1 MITEL
6 VGWFGK
12 YRIIYDDL
20 VREWKSASEDID
32 AYEVDCAEHDL
43 PVASDGRLYLDPA
56 DELFIDNGGLFG
68 GRTLVLNNAEA
79 WEFKVK
85 GPRNTRPLAIQQV
98 IDHLRE
104 IQTPVRLGLVYRTS
118 HASDSIEDQC
128 DPFTDHG
135 IPADSDGMA
144 EWIRDYLKRCGV
156 RISPKQRDWIVEHVG
171 LDKQQL
177 VEMVVSLAKSTSG
190 DRVTSDDIER
200 AASKMGAVEGYRI
213 MMAVT
218 QGRRAEAAETF
229 ERVLNKGM
237 DIIPM
242 NAMLLSRFR
251 KICVATDADA
261 DLKIVAENTNSH
273 YGIMREARSIGPR
286 RAARCL
292 SLLAENDYN
301 IKGMGELDPVL
312 STRIT
317 IDRIA
322 QICSR

>member
-6 VGWFGK
+6 VGWFGR

-20 VREWKSASEDID
+20 VRDWKSASEDINSF
-32 AYEVDCAEHDL
+32 EVDCAEHELTVD
-43 PVASDGRLYLDPA
+43 SDGRLYLDPA

-68 GRTLVLNNAEA
+68 GRTLVLNNVEA

-104 IQTPVRLGLVYRTS
+104 IQTPVRLGLVYRTA
-118 HASDSIEDQC
+118 HASDSIEEQC
-128 DPFTDHG
+128 DPYTDHG
-135 IPADSDGMA
+135 IPSDSDGMA
-144 EWIRDYLKRCGV
+144 GWIRDYLKRNDV
-156 RISPKQRDWIVEHVG
+156 RISPKQCDWIVEHVG

-177 VEMVVSLAKSTSG
+177 VEMVVSLAKGTSQG
-190 DRVTSDDIER
+190 RVTSDDIES

-218 QGRRAEAAETF
+218 YGKRALAAEIF

-237 DIIPM
+237 DVIPI
-242 NAMLLSRFR
+242 NAMLANRFR

-261 DLKIVAENTNSH
+261 DLKIVAENVNSH
-273 YGIMREARSIGPR
+273 YGIMKEARSIGAQ

-301 IKGMGELDPVL
+301 IKGMGTLDATL

-317 IDRIA
+317 IDRVA